1 MTGATGR
8 RLEILTLLQ
17 AQPGITAGALAR
29 RLGVTE
35 RTARRDVGLLRDL
48 GYRIEAHAGRAGGYW
63 LAPGTSS
70 PALMLNED
78 ELLAV
83 ALGLRATTGVP
94 HDGTAALTALS
105 KVAAIVPARLRF
117 RLGALSGIAQA
128 DAADRPA
135 DRPVDAAVLVTLALA
150 CRQQEAVRVRRPVD
164 EHART
169 LQPWQLVHA
178 ATRWYLVAVERGK
191 KEWRTWALDRIEAV
205 ELLGTRLPVPPTPE
219 DAAAFVTRSLARG
232 RRHQLRLR
240 VNAPADLLR
249 RRVPATVAEVVESE
263 DIGGE
268 DTCELRLATDE
279 LPGAARWVVSLGLE
293 VDVIEPDELRV
304 ELAALG
310 SLLTERYG
318 SQSLCSDSQARRV
331 GGSSKE

>member
-48 GYRIEAHAGRAGGYW
+48 GYRIDAHAGRAGGYW

-150 CRQQEAVRVRRPVD
+150 CRQQEAVRIRRPAD
-164 EHART
+164 DHART

-191 KEWRTWALDRIEAV
+191 DEWRTWALDRIGAV
-205 ELLGTRLPVPPTPE
+205 ELLGTRLPVPPPPE

-232 RRHQLRLR
+232 RRHQLRLL
-240 VNAPADLLR
+240 VHAPADLVR
-249 RRVPATVAEVVESE
+249 RLVPATVAEIVEPKE
-263 DIGGE
+263 GKDA
-268 DTCELRLATDE
+268 CELRLATDE
-279 LPGAARWVVSLGLE
+279 LPGAARWVVSLGLDI
-293 VDVIEPDELRV
+293 DVIEPDELRD